1 MPPVELN
8 TVPVSEVSRQ
18 TFSDLKLVD
27 KAMEIPVVSD
37 TFSELEK
44 VKNTLSENQKVQT
57 VKTFMEDGL
66 QKLKDSEKVKDI
78 VDNETLNKSVSTVK
92 DAVLPKVTGA
102 LDKLDHLACDGIDSL
117 THAIPALNTSTPELY
132 QSTRDAAKGY
142 FLWATEYAA
151 SFTASQVSLSLA
163 DTTLSVAE
171 KLTGFVKPTDKE
183 DQGLA
188 STTYSRIRTLRR
200 TVRSVKR
207 AGAKRNQPAVKPK
220 SLEETGF
227 VGRLASM
234 FYVNTILS
242 VLGLKLAPA
251 ATSKETKEK
260 RTGEPLDDSYTSI
273 HDLKGDL
280 DGYKSEE
287 DPDYE
292 PESDE
297 ESVDG
302 SVADEAEEILREE
315 YTSEES
321 EGEESAQED
330 DRVQDEVVHE
340 DDGCDEEGTCAL
352 EARL

>member
-1 MPPVELN
+1 MGVVFKSVQVLYLPHFINMPPVELN

-142 FLWATEYAA
+142 LLWAT
-151 SFTASQVSLSLA
+151 
-163 DTTLSVAE
+163 E
-171 KLTGFVKPTDKE
+171 KLTGFVKPSNKE

-200 TVRSVKR
+200 
-207 AGAKRNQPAVKPK
+207 
-220 SLEETGF
+220 
-227 VGRLASM
+227 
-234 FYVNTILS
+234 
-242 VLGLKLAPA
+242 
-251 ATSKETKEK
+251 
-260 RTGEPLDDSYTSI
+260 
-273 HDLKGDL
+273 
-280 DGYKSEE
+280 
-287 DPDYE
+287 
-292 PESDE
+292 
-297 ESVDG
+297 
-302 SVADEAEEILREE
+302 
-315 YTSEES
+315 
-321 EGEESAQED
+321 
-330 DRVQDEVVHE
+330 
-340 DDGCDEEGTCAL
+340 
-352 EARL
+352 